1 MPSESQITAADL
13 ITGCLLCDSVLPAS
27 CLEPCLKEASRYFLE
42 EDPRALMFRR
52 GERNHCRLNNAKHNI
67 IYGSTIMP
75 RPEQF
80 AK

>member
-13 ITGCLLCDSVLPAS
+13 ITGCLLYDSVLPAS
-27 CLEPCLKEASRYFLE
+27 CLEPCLKEASRYFLD
-42 EDPRALMFRR
+42 EDPRALLFRR
-52 GERNHCRLNNAKHNI
+52 GERNHRRLNNVN